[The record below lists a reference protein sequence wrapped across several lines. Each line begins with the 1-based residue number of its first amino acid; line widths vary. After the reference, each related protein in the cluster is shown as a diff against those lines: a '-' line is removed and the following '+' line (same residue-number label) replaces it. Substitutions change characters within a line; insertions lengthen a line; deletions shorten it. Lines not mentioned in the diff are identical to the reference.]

1 VAQFTSSAPGKVIL
15 FGEHFVVEGQP
26 AIAVAVSVRAYVS
39 VEPIERDEI
48 QVYSKNYN
56 LAETYILRNRESW
69 SGRMLPVAVAAY
81 TTMLEAGR
89 KTGLKIDIDSQIPPS
104 SGMGS
109 SAAVSVATVHATSLT
124 LGLELELK
132 KISDI
137 AYEAEKVVHGKPSGI
152 DNTIAAFGGA
162 IAYRKGE
169 GFVQLKP
176 VFRGV
181 KLVLADTGKPRNTG
195 EMVRKVLALKN
206 TYPSILDPIYYS
218 AGKLVVE
225 AAQLLEQ
232 GEYEKLGN
240 LMNINHGLLS
250 AIGVS
255 TKEIETLVHTARE
268 SGALGA
274 KLTGAGGGGYIVA
287 LCREN
292 DTEKVI
298 NALKNHAT
306 NILTV
311 NLEQT
316 GVRKENI

>member
-109 SAAVSVATVHATSLT
+109 SAAVSVATVHATSLA

>member
-109 SAAVSVATVHATSLT
+109 SAAVSVATVHATSLA

-152 DNTIAAFGGA
+152 DNTIATFGGA

-206 TYPSILDPIYYS
+206 TYPIILDPIYYS

>member
-1 VAQFTSSAPGKVIL
+1 M

>member
-1 VAQFTSSAPGKVIL
+1 L

-109 SAAVSVATVHATSLT
+109 SAAVSVATVHATSLA

>member
-1 VAQFTSSAPGKVIL
+1 MAQFTSSAPGKVIL

-109 SAAVSVATVHATSLT
+109 SAAVSVATVHATSLA